1 MYDKDGMWHC
11 QDFYDCFQCPLPDCD
26 KGTIPK
32 GMTEKRGEILRIHQ
46 KVAAPSYYRNGGL
59 ESKYGGW

>member
-1 MYDKDGMWHC
+1 MTKTAYGTARIFTIAFNALY
-11 QDFYDCFQCPLPDCD
+11 QIVT
-26 KGTIPK
+26 KGPFPK

-46 KVAAPSYYRNGGL
+46 KTKAASYYRNGSL

>member
-1 MYDKDGMWHC
+1 MYDKDGIWHC
-11 QDFYDCFQCPLPDCD
+11 QDFYDCFQCPFTDCNKD
-26 KGTIPK
+26 TIPK

-46 KVAAPSYYRNGGL
+46 KAAAPSYYRNGSL

>member
-1 MYDKDGMWHC
+1 MYDNDGIWHC

-26 KGTIPK
+26 KGAIPK

-46 KVAAPSYYRNGGL
+46 KAAAPSYYRNGSL